1 MKPHER
7 FLLSYRSN
15 CPIQEPS
22 LVFCGGSDSKL
33 PTMWETQVQFLGRE
47 DLLEKEMTTHSSIFA
62 WKIPW
67 MEEPGRLQSVGSQRV
82 GHDSVTSLHS
92 CIHPLLFLWFK
103 AWFGTVYSRSSIL
116 GNPSFNNSQVSF
128 FTQPP
133 TFLLKVSV
141 LPSAFMQGEQLVV
154 SRLGIP

>member
-67 MEEPGRLQSVGSQRV
+67 MEEPGRVQFMGSFV
-82 GHDSVTSLHS
+82 DADNLISGSSAFSKSSLNTWK
-92 CIHPLLFLWFK
+92 L
-103 AWFGTVYSRSSIL
+103 TVHI
-116 GNPSFNNSQVSF
+116 
-128 FTQPP
+128 
-133 TFLLKVSV
+133 LLKPGLEHFEHYFTS
-141 LPSAFMQGEQLVV
+141 MCNECNCVV
-154 SRLGIP
+154 V